1 MIKVKTC
8 TNQRIN
14 ATSLSLLSTLYS
26 VHICKI
32 TSSFFSPF
40 THFSHILCQSELD
53 VLFDFQQVVLFFLFF
68 FINGNYPCS
77 CLLLQMKYRMY
88 HNQRNVPDTFVR
100 NSKLSST
107 WCTGK
112 SLFVFKKKK
121 NSLHENVTNC
131 ILILHLLLIPLLILQ
146 TQELYQTVPQKC
158 VWIHSKG
165 QSKHEDQSLFLT
177 LSSSPSFPRPASS
190 RPIVIHQAE
199 VSWGNV

>member
-32 TSSFFSPF
+32 TSSSFSPF

-53 VLFDFQQVVLFFLFF
+53 VLFDFQQVVLFYLFF

-88 HNQRNVPDTFVR
+88 HNQRNIPDTFVR
-100 NSKLSST
+100 NSKHSST

-131 ILILHLLLIPLLILQ
+131 ILILHLLLIPLLILCILNC
-146 TQELYQTVPQKC
+146 TKLYHKNVFEYTLKVSPNTRINLFFWLFHPLPLSL
-158 VWIHSKG
+158 VLLPPG
-165 QSKHEDQSLFLT
+165 QL
-177 LSSSPSFPRPASS
+177 
-190 RPIVIHQAE
+190 
-199 VSWGNV
+199 

>member
-1 MIKVKTC
+1 MPPLFLFSQHYIQSISVK
-8 TNQRIN
+8 
-14 ATSLSLLSTLYS
+14 SLLFVFLPS
-26 VHICKI
+26 H
-32 TSSFFSPF
+32 TSHTSFVNQSWMSCLTFSRW
-40 THFSHILCQSELD
+40 CC
-53 VLFDFQQVVLFFLFF
+53 FFFVF
-68 FINGNYPCS
+68 FINGDYPCS

-88 HNQRNVPDTFVR
+88 HNQRNVPDTFVG
-100 NSKLSST
+100 NSKLSLT

-165 QSKHEDQSLFLT
+165 QSKHKDQSLFLT

>member
-1 MIKVKTC
+1 MPPLFLFSQHYIQSISVK
-8 TNQRIN
+8 
-14 ATSLSLLSTLYS
+14 SLLLLLFLPS
-26 VHICKI
+26 H
-32 TSSFFSPF
+32 TSHTSFVNQSWMSCLTFSRWCCFFCFFSSMK
-40 THFSHILCQSELD
+40 TILAHAYYSKWSIEC
-53 VLFDFQQVVLFFLFF
+53 
-68 FINGNYPCS
+68 ITTRG
-77 CLLLQMKYRMY
+77 
-88 HNQRNVPDTFVR
+88 
-100 NSKLSST
+100 NSKLSLT
-107 WCTGK
+107 WCIRK